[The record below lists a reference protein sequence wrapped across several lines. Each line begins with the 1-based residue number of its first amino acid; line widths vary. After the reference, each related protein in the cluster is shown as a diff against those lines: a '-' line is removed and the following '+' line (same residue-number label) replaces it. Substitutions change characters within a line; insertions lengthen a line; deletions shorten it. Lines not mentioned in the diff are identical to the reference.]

1 MIQSERSQAIYND
14 LINGRIINK
23 FYLNREDNQLIPNA
37 DYSEVFSNLE
47 DYTELYRHIG
57 FELVF
62 RDSFFFIRDLHLGDT
77 YKEMAIKIQVTL
89 LILARKITEAGF
101 GYELLENENAG
112 LSIQQLEEISEDD
125 EVKQLILAAKLG
137 KKNLY
142 EVVKDVLLE
151 RRIMQR
157 NIHQR
162 YVLSDAGKYFFQQ
175 LFAQDITSENSHH
188 ES

>member
-1 MIQSERSQAIYND
+1 MIQSEKSQRIYAD

-23 FYLNREDNQLIPNA
+23 FSLEQETNQLIPNA
-37 DYSEVFSNLE
+37 DYSELFTNLE
-47 DYTELYRHIG
+47 SYTELYRHIG

-62 RDSFFFIRDLHLGDT
+62 RESFFFIRDLHLGDT

-112 LSIQQLEEISEDD
+112 ISIPQLEEISDD
-125 EVKQLILAAKLG
+125 EEVKQLILAAKLG
-137 KKNLY
+137 KKTLY

-151 RRIMQR
+151 RRIMEKNSQ
-157 NIHQR
+157 QR
-162 YVLSDAGKYFFQQ
+162 YILSDAGKYFFQK
-175 LFAQDITSENSHH
+175 LFEQDIPPTQEAL
-188 ES
+188 